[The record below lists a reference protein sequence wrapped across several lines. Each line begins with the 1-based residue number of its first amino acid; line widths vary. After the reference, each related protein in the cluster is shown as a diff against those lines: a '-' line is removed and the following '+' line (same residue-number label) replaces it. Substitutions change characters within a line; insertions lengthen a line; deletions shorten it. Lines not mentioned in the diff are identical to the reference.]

1 MGFFITISPIPFN
14 AGETVMPTKPS
25 TDWTGV
31 PTTYPAA
38 EVRELK
44 KVSNASVVKLS
55 KAFIRGSEVSGTFL
69 LADGAEV
76 RSYAGRQRIEVQC
89 LWFGRKPKTTWM
101 NITLLCAPKFDL
113 NYTGEVAWDIRK

>member
-1 MGFFITISPIPFN
+1 
-14 AGETVMPTKPS
+14 MPTKPS

-31 PTTYPAA
+31 PMTYPYAT
-38 EVRELK
+38 VRELK
-44 KVSNASVVKLS
+44 QVSNASVVKLS

-89 LWFGRKPKTTWM
+89 LWFGKKPKTTWM
-101 NITLLCAPKFDL
+101 NITLLCAPKFDSS
-113 NYTGEVAWDIRK
+113 YSGEVAWDIRK